1 MAAGALNP
9 ERAPYIAYDV
19 WGREITHAEA
29 AAAERSTAVA
39 TSQSAVAVTPE
50 LLELGRE
57 VFYRE
62 PFGNEVPATE
72 ITGLL
77 DGPIGATDIA
87 AAIAALKGAGTTN
100 LRVRVSRPQTI
111 GGRRFEKDELVDT
124 GLDVVKGAVTP
135 LGFAIR
141 PGPRGQRVGITCAAC
156 HSTVD
161 PATYRVING
170 APNND
175 IRAGLLA
182 AFATNTAS
190 FYAHADIEDITP
202 FIKDLT
208 RVIETSDGGRAVLP
222 DPQALEDAVD
232 AALLLWPPGSFDSMI
247 DLKGD
252 PTQIPTSFTRGA
264 HPYGWSGFGMVGPFR
279 GLSVLNNNVHG
290 LNSDPFTAMAQAEE
304 LFGLDKEIYI
314 AMLLQNA
321 ANPAFRFD
329 PAKGERPSE
338 FLKAIDPTP
347 GEPAANELIATP
359 TYPKGSLL
367 TPDGLFVS
375 SPGRRVWEQ
384 INALSAWQNS
394 LVPPQAPIKVDAA
407 VVSRGRAAFERA
419 GCVTCHSGPALTNNR
434 IIPAE
439 EIGTEPVRAVAF
451 KRMEGELEEPITFS
465 FDQPVPVADKSK
477 KIRAPVDG
485 IEPQQVILA
494 FGWGGTRGGYKVQ
507 SLVGL
512 YWSAPYLHDGGV
524 AVGADLARDVG
535 VANTSLKNITPD
547 PRHSLRAM
555 VDRTLRAAVVA
566 ANESNADL
574 RRMNVR
580 GIGHEFWADEAAG
593 FSPADQEALLTYLLT
608 YMPDWPE

>member
-1 MAAGALNP
+1 MQKSSRERLIWGVVLAAVIAVVVASTLPRWRGMAAGALNP

-252 PTQIPTSFTRGA
+252 PT
-264 HPYGWSGFGMVGPFR
+264 
-279 GLSVLNNNVHG
+279 
-290 LNSDPFTAMAQAEE
+290 
-304 LFGLDKEIYI
+304 
-314 AMLLQNA
+314 
-321 ANPAFRFD
+321 
-329 PAKGERPSE
+329 
-338 FLKAIDPTP
+338 
-347 GEPAANELIATP
+347 
-359 TYPKGSLL
+359 
-367 TPDGLFVS
+367 
-375 SPGRRVWEQ
+375 
-384 INALSAWQNS
+384 
-394 LVPPQAPIKVDAA
+394 
-407 VVSRGRAAFERA
+407 
-419 GCVTCHSGPALTNNR
+419 
-434 IIPAE
+434 
-439 EIGTEPVRAVAF
+439 
-451 KRMEGELEEPITFS
+451 
-465 FDQPVPVADKSK
+465 
-477 KIRAPVDG
+477 
-485 IEPQQVILA
+485 
-494 FGWGGTRGGYKVQ
+494 
-507 SLVGL
+507 
-512 YWSAPYLHDGGV
+512 
-524 AVGADLARDVG
+524 
-535 VANTSLKNITPD
+535 
-547 PRHSLRAM
+547 
-555 VDRTLRAAVVA
+555 
-566 ANESNADL
+566 
-574 RRMNVR
+574 
-580 GIGHEFWADEAAG
+580 
-593 FSPADQEALLTYLLT
+593 
-608 YMPDWPE
+608 